1 MLEADA
7 VLAQEV
13 VPSGTLRSWLAL
25 ASMCKKPNGTY

>member
-25 ASMCKKPNGTY
+25 ASHVQAA